1 MMIKKNDV
9 AVLGCDTMW
18 IWRKVPIFLR
28 NIGSANEFTWC
39 QTQNNN
45 IVIFTI
51 VRNSNLT

>member
-1 MMIKKNDV
+1 MMIKKKDV